1 MGTLLIIDDDSIVR
15 ETLRDLLAGAHEC
28 HTADRAEQAL
38 EYLQLETYDVV
49 ITDIAMP
56 GLGGLEILK
65 YITERHPMTPVI
77 VVSGKIEADKE
88 AFLGMGA
95 FDFFSKP
102 FRLGEVEDAVMR
114 AISYRD
120 EQKAGTSVSSD
131 TKGPEIV
138 T

>member
-1 MGTLLIIDDDSIVR
+1 VGTLLIIDDDTTVR
-15 ETLRDLLAGAHEC
+15 ETLNDLLAGTHEC
-28 HTADRAEQAL
+28 HTAARAEQAL
-38 EYLQLETYDVV
+38 EYWQLETYDVV
-49 ITDIAMP
+49 FTDIAMP
-56 GLGGLEILK
+56 GLGGIEILK

-77 VVSGKIEADKE
+77 VVSGQIEAEKE
-88 AFLGMGA
+88 AFMGMGA

-120 EQKAGTSVSSD
+120 EMKAEASVGSEPN
-131 TKGPEIV
+131 GPEIV